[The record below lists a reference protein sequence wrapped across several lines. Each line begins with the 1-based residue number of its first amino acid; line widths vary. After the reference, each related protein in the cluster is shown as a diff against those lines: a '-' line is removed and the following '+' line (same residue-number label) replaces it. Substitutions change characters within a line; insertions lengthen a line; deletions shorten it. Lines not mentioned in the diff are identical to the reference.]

1 MADLR
6 LQALRTA
13 QLEPVSL
20 EIPAGLC
27 LALHGPS
34 GAGKTLLLRAIV
46 DLDPNQGEVWLG
58 DLARS
63 GVAAPRWRRRCVY
76 VAAESHW
83 WADTV
88 RPHARTWSNDLLLQL
103 GFEPSVLDWDI
114 ARLSSGEKQ
123 RLALARALSLS
134 PGALLLDEP
143 TANLDKSNTAKV
155 EAIVAA
161 RRARDEIPI
170 LWVSHDLDQRQRIG
184 QRCARIADHR
194 VCEEP
199 CAPARCATSC
209 KR

>member
-1 MADLR
+1 
-6 LQALRTA
+6 
-13 QLEPVSL
+13 
-20 EIPAGLC
+20 
-27 LALHGPS
+27 
-34 GAGKTLLLRAIV
+34 LLLRAIV

-58 DLARS
+58 GLARS
-63 GVAAPRWRRRCVY
+63 TVTAPQWRRRCVY

-88 RPHARTWSNDLLLQL
+88 RPHAKTWSNDLLAQL
-103 GFEPSVLDWDI
+103 GFDGSVLDWDI

-123 RLALARALSLS
+123 RLALARALGLS

-161 RRARDEIPI
+161 CRVRHEMPI

-184 QRCARIADHR
+184 QRCARVAEHR

-199 CAPARCATSC
+199 CNPAQ
-209 KR
+209 